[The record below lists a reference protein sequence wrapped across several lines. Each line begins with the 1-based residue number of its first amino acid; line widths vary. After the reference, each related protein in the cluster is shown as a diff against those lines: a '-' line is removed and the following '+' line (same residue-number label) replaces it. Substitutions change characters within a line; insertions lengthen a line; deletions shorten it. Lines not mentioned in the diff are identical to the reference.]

1 MKDQLFNII
10 TQTRLKVYKNMGSSL
25 LLTHVVKCS
34 NVFFMSRPL
43 RIQYPNAWYHVMS
56 KGRRGDIVFLEEKD
70 YLDFINLLKEVSDMW
85 KVRIGA
91 YCLMSNHYHL
101 LIQTPDA
108 NLSRC
113 MRHINGVYTQRFN
126 RYHNCDGQL
135 FRGRYKSILVGG
147 DSYLLELVR
156 YIHRNPLRGGLVNKL
171 DRYRWSSHRAFLSS
185 SKKWD
190 WLYKEYFLSLFSG
203 NKSKRR
209 VAYLNFVSK
218 VDAEKIERIFSL
230 KKLPSVLGSEGFIDW
245 VKKKYYK
252 VKVHEEIPESRML
265 APGVEKIKNM
275 VCNSYR
281 IDVDDLIM
289 IKRGIA
295 NEPRSVAIYL
305 VRRFTGETLKKIG
318 QEFNISKYSS
328 VSSVVER
335 VKIRIS
341 KDKKLKKRVEGLERK
356 LMVSQEQT

>member
-1 MKDQLFNII
+1 
-10 TQTRLKVYKNMGSSL
+10 
-25 LLTHVVKCS
+25 
-34 NVFFMSRPL
+34 MSRPL

-171 DRYRWSSHRAFLSS
+171 GRYRWSSHRAFLSS

-209 VAYLNFVSK
+209 VVYLNFVSK